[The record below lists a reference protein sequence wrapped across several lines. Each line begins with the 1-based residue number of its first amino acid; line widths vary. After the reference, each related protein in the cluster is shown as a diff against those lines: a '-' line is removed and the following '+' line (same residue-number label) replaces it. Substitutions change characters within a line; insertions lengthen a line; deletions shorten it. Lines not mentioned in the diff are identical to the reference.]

1 MNKKEKNKTIR
12 TFGIASFLNDM
23 GADMVYSIWPLFL
36 IFLGASK
43 EMIGLID
50 GLGDS
55 IVSLSKAGAGYLSDR
70 IRKRKAFI
78 WFGYTIGGLSRIGYA
93 LSSTWQAIIPL
104 RIFDRFG
111 KIRDAPRDAIVA
123 EYSVKKEHG
132 RKFGFLNFMDNL
144 GATCGIIIA
153 SILIATIGIS
163 YRNLFLLAAIP
174 GLLAAIVIFFG
185 IKEKRKSIRLYKGI
199 SFKQIDWN
207 TRLFTILSAIFA
219 LGAFSYS
226 FLLIFASEYGFRN
239 ATIPLLYLTFVLVA
253 SLSSIPLGRLSDKIG
268 RKNTLAISF
277 ALWGIVTFSFI
288 YLTGYLAIILI
299 FVVYGLHLGS
309 LTVVQKAFVSELAP
323 KKYKA
328 SVLGGFQMVIGLAAL
343 PASLLAGYLWQNFG
357 KFAPFYLSIVL
368 TLISLIL
375 LVFVK
380 EK

>member
-55 IVSLSKAGAGYLSDR
+55 VVSLSKAGAGYVSDR

-123 EYSVKKEHG
+123 DITKKKEHG

-323 KKYKA
+323 KKFKA

-357 KFAPFYLSIVL
+357 KFAPFYLSIAL